1 MAVRRDIP
9 QIRNAI
15 LAVVEPELR
24 SREIG
29 QIADALGGLAEAL
42 AHAIVYSGQGNRE
55 DVQGLINTSAR
66 VVVTHAR
73 ALLESLFPS
82 GPVN

>member
-1 MAVRRDIP
+1 M
-9 QIRNAI
+9 
-15 LAVVEPELR
+15 R

-29 QIADALGGLAEAL
+29 RIADALGGLAEAL
-42 AHAIVYSGQGNRE
+42 AHSIVYSAQGNRDE
-55 DVQGLINTSAR
+55 VQGLINTSAR

-73 ALLESLFPS
+73 ALLEGLFPS